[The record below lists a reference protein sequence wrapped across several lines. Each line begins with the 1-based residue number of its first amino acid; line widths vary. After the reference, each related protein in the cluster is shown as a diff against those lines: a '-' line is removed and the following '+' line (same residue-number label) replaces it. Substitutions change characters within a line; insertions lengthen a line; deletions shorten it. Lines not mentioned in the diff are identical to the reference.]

1 MKTSI
6 ECEIAE
12 VFGRMSRTART
23 KAEIDAR
30 FQAESRALGQKVD
43 TSLLTSG
50 FPSRCV
56 ATVDFREDRWLRA
69 LRFLTDEVMKPGAST
84 WLLIGTRGGGKTT
97 MATCAARA
105 VVTAGGRARFAYL
118 PEVLDAMRESATAT
132 IKRLGIVRLLV
143 IDDVATECKL
153 TTWQRDALT
162 TLIRRRH
169 DNELPT
175 VMTAN
180 GTKAATV
187 QRQGATIA
195 SRLAQ
200 GGIISADWPSFRHT
214 SQDARS
220 TE

>member
-1 MKTSI
+1 MSTRI
-6 ECEIAE
+6 EDEIAG
-12 VFGRMSRTART
+12 VFGRMRRTAMT

-30 FQAESRALGQKVD
+30 LRADSLELRQKLD
-43 TSLLTSG
+43 ASLRASG

-56 ATVDFREDRWLRA
+56 ATVEFREERWLRA
-69 LRFLTDEVMKPGAST
+69 AQLLTDAVMKPGAST

-97 MATCAARA
+97 MATCAART
-105 VVTAGGRARFAYL
+105 VVTSGGRARFAYL

-180 GTKAATV
+180 STKAATV
-187 QRQGATIA
+187 QRLGATIA